1 MSEEA
6 GGGAGEGKWRQEV
19 DGKLIAGCGV
29 GGANEARSGA
39 GGRGWRLKQ
48 VKTLCLID
56 DWEKAR
62 QQSPSG
68 PSGMEP

>member
-1 MSEEA
+1 M
-6 GGGAGEGKWRQEV
+6 

-56 DWEKAR
+56 DWQKAR

-68 PSGMEP
+68 PSGTEP